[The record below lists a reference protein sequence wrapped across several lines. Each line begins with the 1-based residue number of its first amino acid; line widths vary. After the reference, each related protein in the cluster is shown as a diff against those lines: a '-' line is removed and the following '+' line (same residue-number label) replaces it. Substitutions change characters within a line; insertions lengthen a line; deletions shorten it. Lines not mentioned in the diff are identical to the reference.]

1 MAVGIGGLEH
11 PLLLALPFGEL
22 YLSTSLCISF
32 SRIPPTQLAWYVPF
46 YTHVIHP
53 TSPRYHSILAGV
65 AINFV
70 GRAKQGKKPFTKEI
84 TVDYCKYRAGEISIT
99 QSFILH
105 GIIVF
110 LAFTFFL
117 VISCWLILRDNTV
130 PDGTKYQPERI
141 ESGI

>member
-1 MAVGIGGLEH
+1 MGWSVLCCWHYRSVSYISVDQSVHMIGSDTTH
-11 PLLLALPFGEL
+11 SYPLNLH
-22 YLSTSLCISF
+22 
-32 SRIPPTQLAWYVPF
+32 WYVRF

-53 TSPRYHSILAGV
+53 TSPRYYSIVAGV

-70 GRAKQGKKPFTKEI
+70 GRARQGKKPFTKEI
-84 TVDYCKYRAGEISIT
+84 TDDYCKYRAGKISIT

-130 PDGTKYQPERI
+130 PDGTKYQLERI